1 MKTRKSLAYPG
12 HNIRIFCEWYK
23 NIMKNYNTV
32 KESNLLIKIKYEK
45 FINDYDNQSKKLC
58 KFLSIKKLSK
68 FDYNINISKKKL
80 I

>member
-1 MKTRKSLAYPG
+1 MVTRDPRSIFSSMKTRKSLAYPG

-45 FINDYDNQSKKLC
+45 FINDYDNQSKKLQI
-58 KFLSIKKLSK
+58 FIYKKT
-68 FDYNINISKKKL
+68 F
-80 I
+80 